1 MKGQYNLQRI
11 YKIVSQLCD
20 EGDEVIADVKFSPDR
35 NKLILDVN
43 FNKALEITCEGNKVI
58 IKGELN
64 SAKYLQKLLYTLL

>member
-1 MKGQYNLQRI
+1 MKEHYNLQRI
-11 YKIVSQLCD
+11 YKVLSQVCD
-20 EGDEVIADVKFSPDR
+20 KGNEVIADVNFSPDHD
-35 NKLILDVN
+35 KLILDIN